1 MGCVKRENKL
11 FRSPTLSYLSPPHHP
26 WCVNESRD
34 EDKNEKT
41 QPFDSWK
48 KERERERSFGFFSRF
63 FLVFLQLLSP
73 VFFFVHGSSIPAVS
87 LFLSLVLSPWFFQI
101 GEVNLRRGSDQVE
114 EKKRKVKRALSLFFH
129 PSLSLTS
136 LLVPRHLLLL
146 LYLLKT
152 APSSA

>member
-1 MGCVKRENKL
+1 VGCVKRENKL

-41 QPFDSWK
+41 QPFDNWK

-73 VFFFVHGSSIPAVS
+73 VFFSSMEAPS
-87 LFLSLVLSPWFFQI
+87 QPFLSFSLWFS
-101 GEVNLRRGSDQVE
+101 LPGSF
-114 EKKRKVKRALSLFFH
+114 R
-129 PSLSLTS
+129 
-136 LLVPRHLLLL
+136 
-146 LYLLKT
+146 
-152 APSSA
+152 SAR